1 MADNTAAVDKVALLV
16 STAGPVRAGI
26 VGGDIVAISGPYYG
40 PLQTG
45 VWAVCPPL
53 FKLRLTG
60 SGTCVMDARS
70 AAGTITTGVESYTAT
85 GSTTQIEFPY
95 PGDDAKEIRVTLT
108 GTCAAEVM

>member
-1 MADNTAAVDKVALLV
+1 
-16 STAGPVRAGI
+16 
-26 VGGDIVAISGPYYG
+26 
-40 PLQTG
+40 
-45 VWAVCPPL
+45 
-53 FKLRLTG
+53 
-60 SGTCVMDARS
+60 MDARS